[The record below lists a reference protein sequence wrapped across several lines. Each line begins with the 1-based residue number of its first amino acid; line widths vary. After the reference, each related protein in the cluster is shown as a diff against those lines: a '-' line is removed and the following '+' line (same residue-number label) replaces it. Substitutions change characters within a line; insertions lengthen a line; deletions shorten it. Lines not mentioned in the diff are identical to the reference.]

1 MSKELTTKAETNV
14 TPVSA
19 EDSGITPTR
28 RFEDLPEE
36 EKKIVEGLMAKLVD
50 YSDKS
55 LIDFS
60 SDSASKSAKEAE
72 DFLRNTKMNDL
83 EEFKE
88 CMGSLTKDLRSIDTK
103 ELSKRDP
110 NPLSRI
116 PVIGPALAK
125 SKAGKK
131 VESVIQKQVTV
142 KKSIDMT
149 VSTIE
154 GIKLTLREDLI
165 RCGKTR
171 EATIEFAKNLE
182 YEYIALYQKRQEL
195 EAEYQ
200 RFTTSPEYNPINL
213 DDTEYAEGI
222 QNAIQQIERK
232 MDALL
237 RYRINAIHDIPSLAL
252 VQASENAIINHIED
266 CIRNVIPE
274 WDKAFLKAILAY
286 RVANAADVMTS
297 INNAT
302 NAILLS
308 STEMTAKAIIG
319 AAEVIEAPSIATET
333 LQKQTEIFIDTCNK
347 LVEIA
352 QNASQRRIEDAEK
365 LKEEEK
371 KSILSSTQRKTIPVI
386 PEESEEVS

>member
-1 MSKELTTKAETNV
+1 MSKELTTRTETNV

-19 EDSGITPTR
+19 QDSGITPTR
-28 RFEDLPEE
+28 RFEDLPED

-88 CMGSLTKDLRSIDTK
+88 CMGSLTRDLRSIDTK

-131 VESVIQKQVTV
+131 VESVIQKQQTV

-195 EAEYQ
+195 EVEYQ

-274 WDKAFLKAILAY
+274 WDKAFLKALLAY

>member
-1 MSKELTTKAETNV
+1 MSNKITTNV
-14 TPVSA
+14 TSVSA
-19 EDSGITPTR
+19 NDSGITPTR
-28 RFEDLPEE
+28 RFEDLQED
-36 EKKIVEGLMAKLVD
+36 EKKIVEALMTKLDD

-55 LIDFS
+55 LIDFT
-60 SDSASKSAKEAE
+60 SDSAAKSAKEAE

-110 NPLSRI
+110 SPLSRI
-116 PVIGPALAK
+116 PLIGPALAQ

-131 VESVIQKQVTV
+131 VESVIQKQETV
-142 KKSIDMT
+142 KKSIDLT

-154 GIKLTLREDLI
+154 RIKLTLREDLI
-165 RCGKTR
+165 RCQKTR
-171 EATIEFAKNLE
+171 QATIEFAKLLE
-182 YEYIALYQKRQEL
+182 YEYISLYQKRQEL

-200 RFTTSPEYNPINL
+200 RFTNSPDYNPINL
-213 DDTEYAEGI
+213 DCTEYAEKI

-302 NAILLS
+302 NAILIS
-308 STEMTAKAIIG
+308 STEMTSKAIIG

-333 LQKQTEIFIDTCNK
+333 LQRQTEIFIDTCNK

-352 QNASQRRIEDAEK
+352 TTASQRRIDDAAK

-371 KSILSSTQRKTIPVI
+371 KSIISSTQRKTIPVI
-386 PEESEEVS
+386 EVE

>member
-1 MSKELTTKAETNV
+1 MSKEITTRTETNV

-19 EDSGITPTR
+19 QDSGITPTR
-28 RFEDLPEE
+28 RFEDLPED

-88 CMGSLTKDLRSIDTK
+88 CMGSLTRDLRSIDTK

-131 VESVIQKQVTV
+131 VESVIQKQETV

-274 WDKAFLKAILAY
+274 WDKAFLKALLAY

-386 PEESEEVS
+386 SEESEEVS

>member
-1 MSKELTTKAETNV
+1 MSKELTTRTETNV

-19 EDSGITPTR
+19 QDSVITPTR
-28 RFEDLPEE
+28 RFEDLPED

-131 VESVIQKQVTV
+131 VESVIQKQETV

-200 RFTTSPEYNPINL
+200 RFTTSPEYNPIDL
-213 DDTEYAEGI
+213 DDTEYAEKI

-371 KSILSSTQRKTIPVI
+371 NSILSSTQRKTIPVI

>member
-1 MSKELTTKAETNV
+1 MSNELTTRTETNV

-19 EDSGITPTR
+19 QDSGITPTR
-28 RFEDLPEE
+28 RFEDLPED

-125 SKAGKK
+125 SNVGKK
-131 VESVIQKQVTV
+131 VESVIQKQETV

-274 WDKAFLKAILAY
+274 WDKAFLKALLAY

-386 PEESEEVS
+386 PEKSEEVN